1 MSNGVCCPKCASGLV
16 RVIDSRPS
24 GKSARRRRCC
34 TTCEFRWTTWEYPE
48 DIGNVIETMELAH
61 KEMEIAVDR
70 WGKRIRN
77 LRIAIGVRHD

>member
-1 MSNGVCCPKCASGLV
+1 MSNGVECPKCGSGLV

-24 GKSARRRRCC
+24 GKSARRRRRC

-48 DIGNVIETMELAH
+48 DIGDIIVGMEKTH
-61 KEMEIAVDR
+61 KAMEIAVDD

-77 LRIAIGVRHD
+77 LRMSIGVRHD